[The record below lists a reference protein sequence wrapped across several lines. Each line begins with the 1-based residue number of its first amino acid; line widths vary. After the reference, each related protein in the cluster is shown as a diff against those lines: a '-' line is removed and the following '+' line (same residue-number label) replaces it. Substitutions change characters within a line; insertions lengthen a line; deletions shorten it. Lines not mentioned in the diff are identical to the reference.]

1 MPRLISFILLFAILL
16 LVGSMFFEVVMQ
28 FAVPLFLAAVLVVV
42 FKPMHQRIRRQI
54 PGRPRLAALATTM
67 IILLIVLAPTTW
79 LGWRAY
85 LECAR
90 VVQHLNELRA
100 TASAPAGV
108 GQTPTNAESAPTNV
122 GAPAAN
128 PPAASPVA
136 PNTRTA
142 PPANSEQPPRD
153 ARQNDAQQEGAPENA
168 LAGPV
173 NQIKAKFERM
183 TGIKVQTDAL
193 FENAAGYIGGTLIT
207 SAKALFN
214 VVVGLAFMVLALYY
228 FLADGPAMVRT
239 AMRLSPLDDAYEQEL
254 LDKFAN
260 VSRAVVVASLASAVA
275 QGGLAG
281 VGYYFALPAG
291 APIALLTML
300 TMALA
305 IVPFIGAAAIWA
317 PTAAW
322 IYLSGGDGAD
332 PNATTRAV
340 LLAVYGAGVV
350 SMVDNIIKPFILHG
364 QSNMHPLLAL
374 ISVLGGVQ
382 VLGPVGILVGPM
394 LVAFVQAVLNMLN
407 KELKLMGD
415 AGTATKKGDPE
426 AVATIHPALKA
437 EAEAVAAGNVG
448 LLDQISAA
456 TAVPIPDASS
466 KSDTSRSGKEKRSD
480 AGPTK

>member
-1 MPRLISFILLFAILL
+1 VPRLISFILLIAILL

-42 FKPMHQRIRRQI
+42 FKPMHQRVRRHM
-54 PGRPRLAALATTM
+54 PGRPRLAALTTTL

-85 LECAR
+85 LECVR
-90 VVQHLNELRA
+90 VVQHLNEMRTSA
-100 TASAPAGV
+100 SAAADDGQTQSDDRPPRTDASAPAAR
-108 GQTPTNAESAPTNV
+108 PTAT
-122 GAPAAN
+122 
-128 PPAASPVA
+128 PPAAPQDDDQRNEAQGEDSP
-136 PNTRTA
+136 PT
-142 PPANSEQPPRD
+142 D
-153 ARQNDAQQEGAPENA
+153 

-173 NQIKAKFERM
+173 NEIKERFKRL
-183 TGIKVQTDAL
+183 TGVELPDTL
-193 FENAAGYIGGTLIT
+193 FENAAEKIGGTLIT
-207 SAKALFN
+207 SAKALFS
-214 VVVGLAFMVLALYY
+214 VVVGLAIMVLAVYY

-239 AMRLSPLDDAYEQEL
+239 AMRLSPLEDEYEQEL

-275 QGGLAG
+275 QGALAG
-281 VGYYFALPAG
+281 IGYYFALPEG

-322 IYLSGGDGAD
+322 IYLSGGDGGD
-332 PNATTRAV
+332 PNATMRAV
-340 LLAVYGAGVV
+340 LLAAYGAGVV
-350 SMVDNIIKPFILHG
+350 SMADNIIKPFILHG
-364 QSNMHPLLAL
+364 QSNMHPLWAL

-394 LVAFVQAVLNMLN
+394 LVAFAQAVLNMLN

-415 AGTATKKGDPE
+415 AGAAAKKGDPE
-426 AVATIHPALKA
+426 AVAVIHPALKA
-437 EAEAVAAGNVG
+437 EAEAVVAENVG
-448 LLDQISAA
+448 LLDQITAA
-456 TAVPIPDASS
+456 TAVPIPDGG
-466 KSDTSRSGKEKRSD
+466 SRGDAPKSGKDKQSD
-480 AGPTK
+480 AGSTK